1 MITKQQQTM
10 KKVLFTMVIAA
21 GLYACGG
28 GEETTEEKKPISN
41 ATTEETAAPAMAEAP
56 AKAEEPAKEEPKAVA
71 KKDGKA
77 LIAGSDCRTCHKD
90 DQKLIGPAYQDVAK
104 KYENNA
110 KNVKMLAEKVLNGGQ
125 GNWGEI
131 PMAGHPNLSVED
143 ASAMVEYILSMK
155 K

>member
-1 MITKQQQTM
+1 M

-28 GEETTEEKKPISN
+28 GEEKQEAKPISN
-41 ATTEETAAPAMAEAP
+41 ATTEETTAPMKDEPTVKEEAP
-56 AKAEEPAKEEPKAVA
+56 AKEAATAVA

-90 DQKLIGPAYQDVAK
+90 DTKLIGPAYQDVAK
-104 KYENNA
+104 KYENTP

-131 PMAGHPNLSVED
+131 PMAGHPNLSVDD

>member
-1 MITKQQQTM
+1 M

-28 GEETTEEKKPISN
+28 GEETTEAKPISN
-41 ATTEETAAPAMAEAP
+41 ATTEEAAAPAMAEAP
-56 AKAEEPAKEEPKAVA
+56 AKAEEPAKEETKAVA

-77 LIAGSDCRTCHKD
+77 LIAGSDCPTCHKV

-131 PMAGHPNLSVED
+131 PMAGHPNLSVDD

>member
-1 MITKQQQTM
+1 M
-10 KKVLFTMVIAA
+10 KKVLVTMMIAA

-28 GEETTEEKKPISN
+28 GESTETTETKPISN
-41 ATTEETAAPAMAEAP
+41 ATVEPAAPDEAP
-56 AKAEEPAKEEPKAVA
+56 VVA

-77 LIAGSDCRTCHKD
+77 LIEASDCRTCHKD
-90 DQKLIGPAYQDVAK
+90 DSKLIGPAYQEVAK
-104 KYENNA
+104 KYENNEA
-110 KNVKMLAEKVLNGGQ
+110 NVKMLAEKIIKGGQ

-131 PMAGHPNLSVED
+131 PMAGHPNVSEED

>member
-1 MITKQQQTM
+1 M

-41 ATTEETAAPAMAEAP
+41 AATEEVATPAMGEAP
-56 AKAEEPAKEEPKAVA
+56 AKAEEPSKEEPAKEEPKAVA

-90 DQKLIGPAYQDVAK
+90 DSKLIGPAYQDVAK

-110 KNVKMLAEKVLNGGQ
+110 KNVKMLAEKVLQGGQ

-131 PMAGHPNLSVED
+131 PMAGHPNLSIED

>member
-1 MITKQQQTM
+1 M

-28 GEETTEEKKPISN
+28 GEEKTETKPISN
-41 ATTEETAAPAMAEAP
+41 ATTEETVALVKEEAA
-56 AKAEEPAKEEPKAVA
+56 KVEEPAKEETKTVA

-90 DQKLIGPAYQDVAK
+90 DSKLIGPAYQDVAK

-110 KNVKMLAEKVLNGGQ
+110 KNVKMLAEKVLQGGQ

>member
-1 MITKQQQTM
+1 M

>member
-1 MITKQQQTM
+1 M
-10 KKVLFTMVIAA
+10 KKAILTMVIAA

-28 GEETTEEKKPISN
+28 GESTETTTQPISN
-41 ATTEETAAPAMAEAP
+41 ATTEETAPAATTEAAAPATAEAAAP
-56 AKAEEPAKEEPKAVA
+56 
-71 KKDGKA
+71 KKDGQA
-77 LIAGSDCRTCHKD
+77 LINSSDCRTCHKD
-90 DQKLIGPAYQDVAK
+90 DSKLIGPAYQDVAK

-110 KNVKMLAEKVLNGGQ
+110 ANVKMLTEKIINGGQ

-131 PMAGHPNLSVED
+131 PMAGHPNLSQDD

>member
-28 GEETTEEKKPISN
+28 GEETTETKPISN
-41 ATTEETAAPAMAEAP
+41 ATTEESAAHVKEEA
-56 AKAEEPAKEEPKAVA
+56 AKSEEPAKEETKAVA

-90 DQKLIGPAYQDVAK
+90 DSKLIGPAYQDVAK

-110 KNVKMLAEKVLNGGQ
+110 KNVKMLAEKVLQGGQ

>member
-1 MITKQQQTM
+1 M
-10 KKVLFTMVIAA
+10 KKAIMIMAIAA

-28 GEETTEEKKPISN
+28 GETTETETKPISN
-41 ATTEETAAPAMAEAP
+41 ATTEETAPAPAAEATAP
-56 AKAEEPAKEEPKAVA
+56 AAEEKPAVA

-77 LIAGSDCRTCHKD
+77 LIEASDCRTCHKD
-90 DQKLIGPAYQDVAK
+90 DAKLIGPAYADVAK
-104 KYENNA
+104 KYENSSS
-110 KNVKMLAEKVLNGGQ
+110 NVKMLAEKIINGGQ

-131 PMAGHPNLSVED
+131 PMAGHPSLSEED

>member
-1 MITKQQQTM
+1 
-10 KKVLFTMVIAA
+10 
-21 GLYACGG
+21 
-28 GEETTEEKKPISN
+28 
-41 ATTEETAAPAMAEAP
+41 
-56 AKAEEPAKEEPKAVA
+56 
-71 KKDGKA
+71 
-77 LIAGSDCRTCHKD
+77 
-90 DQKLIGPAYQDVAK
+90 VAK

-110 KNVKMLAEKVLNGGQ
+110 KNVKMLAEKVLQGGQ

>member
-1 MITKQQQTM
+1 M

-28 GEETTEEKKPISN
+28 GEETTETKPISN
-41 ATTEETAAPAMAEAP
+41 ATTEESAAPVKEEA
-56 AKAEEPAKEEPKAVA
+56 AKAEEPAKEETKAVA

-90 DQKLIGPAYQDVAK
+90 DSKLIGPAYQDVAK

-110 KNVKMLAEKVLNGGQ
+110 KNVKMLAEKVLQGGQ

>member
-1 MITKQQQTM
+1 M
-10 KKVLFTMVIAA
+10 KKVMFTMMIAA
-21 GLYACGG
+21 GMVACGG
-28 GEETTEEKKPISN
+28 GNEEATEKKPISN
-41 ATTEETAAPAMAEAP
+41 AATEETTPPAEEAP
-56 AKAEEPAKEEPKAVA
+56 VVA

-77 LIAGSDCRTCHKD
+77 LIEGSDCRTCHKD
-90 DQKLIGPAYQDVAK
+90 DSKLIGPAYQEVAK
-104 KYENNA
+104 KYESNE
-110 KNVKMLAEKVLNGGQ
+110 KNIKMLAEKVLKGGQ

>member
-1 MITKQQQTM
+1 M

-41 ATTEETAAPAMAEAP
+41 ATTEETVAPAMAEAP

-90 DQKLIGPAYQDVAK
+90 DSKLIGPAYQDVAK

>member
-1 MITKQQQTM
+1 M

-28 GEETTEEKKPISN
+28 GEETTETKPISN
-41 ATTEETAAPAMAEAP
+41 ATTEESSAPVKEEAAKAEAP
-56 AKAEEPAKEEPKAVA
+56 AKEETKAVA

-90 DQKLIGPAYQDVAK
+90 DSKLIGPAYQDVAK

-110 KNVKMLAEKVLNGGQ
+110 KNVKMLAEKVLQGGQ

>member
-28 GEETTEEKKPISN
+28 GEEKTEAKPISN
-41 ATTEETAAPAMAEAP
+41 ATTEETSAPVKEEAS
-56 AKAEEPAKEEPKAVA
+56 KVEEPAKEEAKAVA

-110 KNVKMLAEKVLNGGQ
+110 KNVKMLAEKVLQGGQ

-131 PMAGHPNLSVED
+131 PMAGHPNLSVDD

>member
-1 MITKQQQTM
+1 M
-10 KKVLFTMVIAA
+10 KKAIMTMVIAA

-28 GEETTEEKKPISN
+28 GETAATESKPISN
-41 ATTEETAAPAMAEAP
+41 ATTEESSAPAA
-56 AKAEEPAKEEPKAVA
+56 EPAKVEAPAVA

-77 LIAGSDCRTCHKD
+77 LIEGSDCRTCHKD
-90 DQKLIGPAYQDVAK
+90 DAKLIGPAYQDVAK

-110 KNVKMLAEKVLNGGQ
+110 ANVKMLAEKVIKGGQ

-131 PMAGHPNLSVED
+131 PMAGHPSLSEED